1 MNQQQQWLLM
11 KSELTAG
18 PDKALGGYL
27 TSRSNYWAEP
37 PISDAGQNPD
47 NQSVCTK

>member
-1 MNQQQQWLLM
+1 MVYMNQQQWLLM

-27 TSRSNYWAEP
+27 TSRSNY
-37 PISDAGQNPD
+37 
-47 NQSVCTK
+47 